1 MVGDQLK
8 AVCFDIGGTLVRMK
22 GGPLPEQISALLS
35 VDHGVVRGLLI
46 DHGKRQATTPEKL
59 AAEVAAGCGYP
70 QANRHIVRLLR
81 RHRAEVAH
89 PVPYADVPEALKTL
103 RKRGWRLLFLSNA
116 VGYQTSGPTAAHTVY
131 AEAALHSWQTGFCKP
146 EVGAFRA
153 VEAAAGLPPRSLV
166 HVGNSWAA
174 DVAGALAAGWSA
186 VYLHRSAGDV
196 SEPADQGV
204 STIRSLTDL
213 VDLLPLHPG
222 GSNDVN
228 GGSR

>member
-1 MVGDQLK
+1 MVGEQLE
-8 AVCFDIGGTLVRMK
+8 AVCFDIGGTLVPMER
-22 GGPLPEQISALLS
+22 GPLAEQISALLS
-35 VDHGVVRGLLI
+35 VDHAVVRSLLI

-70 QANRHIVRLLR
+70 QANHHIARLLR

-89 PVPYADVPEALKTL
+89 AVLYVDVPKTLETL

-116 VGYQTSGPTAAHTVY
+116 VGYQTSGPTAAYTAY
-131 AEAALHSWQTGFCKP
+131 AEAVLHSWQTGFCKP

-153 VEAAAGLPPRSLV
+153 IEAIAGLPPRSLV

-186 VYLHRSAGDV
+186 VHLHRSAEDV
-196 SEPADQGV
+196 SDPADRGV
-204 STIRSLTDL
+204 STIRSLADL

-222 GSNDVN
+222 GSTDVN
-228 GGSR
+228 GRS